1 MQVNDY
7 QKAAMATLNPALDKK
22 DVRINSVMGLCG
34 ESGEAIDIVK
44 KWLMQG
50 HELDKEHL
58 VRELGDVAWYLA
70 EAATALDIPLEA
82 VFQGNLDKLRQRFPN
97 GFDTGASVNRKEYK
111 LQDLG
116 VFHSLGALWLR
127 VLNELENNGAET
139 VYTDNA
145 GECAEVKE
153 LLYLTAE
160 VQNAALPD
168 AIIEKH
174 KVQAEFDWMVRNF
187 TVQEEVPEL
196 HHENSYARWL
206 HSAGVCK

>member
-1 MQVNDY
+1 M
-7 QKAAMATLNPALDKK
+7 
-22 DVRINSVMGLCG
+22 I
-34 ESGEAIDIVK
+34 
-44 KWLMQG
+44 
-50 HELDKEHL
+50 
-58 VRELGDVAWYLA
+58 
-70 EAATALDIPLEA
+70 
-82 VFQGNLDKLRQRFPN
+82 
-97 GFDTGASVNRKEYK
+97 YK

-153 LLYLTAE
+153 LLYPTAE
-160 VQNAALPD
+160 VQNAAQPD

-174 KVQAEFDWMVRNF
+174 KVQAEYDWMVRNF

-196 HHENSYARWL
+196 PHENSYARWL

>member
-1 MQVNDY
+1 M
-7 QKAAMATLNPALDKK
+7 
-22 DVRINSVMGLCG
+22 
-34 ESGEAIDIVK
+34 
-44 KWLMQG
+44 
-50 HELDKEHL
+50 
-58 VRELGDVAWYLA
+58 
-70 EAATALDIPLEA
+70 
-82 VFQGNLDKLRQRFPN
+82 
-97 GFDTGASVNRKEYK
+97 
-111 LQDLG
+111 QDLG

-139 VYTDNA
+139 VYIDNA

-174 KVQAEFDWMVRNF
+174 KVQAEYDWMVRNF

-196 HHENSYARWL
+196 HHENAYTRWL

>member
-1 MQVNDY
+1 MIC
-7 QKAAMATLNPALDKK
+7 K
-22 DVRINSVMGLCG
+22 S
-34 ESGEAIDIVK
+34 
-44 KWLMQG
+44 
-50 HELDKEHL
+50 
-58 VRELGDVAWYLA
+58 
-70 EAATALDIPLEA
+70 
-82 VFQGNLDKLRQRFPN
+82 
-97 GFDTGASVNRKEYK
+97 
-111 LQDLG
+111 QDLG

-139 VYTDNA
+139 VSTDNA

-153 LLYLTAE
+153 LLYLTVE

-174 KVQAEFDWMVRNF
+174 KVQAEYDWMVRNF

>member
-1 MQVNDY
+1 M
-7 QKAAMATLNPALDKK
+7 
-22 DVRINSVMGLCG
+22 I
-34 ESGEAIDIVK
+34 
-44 KWLMQG
+44 
-50 HELDKEHL
+50 
-58 VRELGDVAWYLA
+58 
-70 EAATALDIPLEA
+70 
-82 VFQGNLDKLRQRFPN
+82 
-97 GFDTGASVNRKEYK
+97 YK

-139 VYTDNA
+139 AYTDNA
-145 GECAEVKE
+145 GEC
-153 LLYLTAE
+153 AE

-174 KVQAEFDWMVRNF
+174 KVQAEYDWMVRNF

>member
-1 MQVNDY
+1 M
-7 QKAAMATLNPALDKK
+7 
-22 DVRINSVMGLCG
+22 I
-34 ESGEAIDIVK
+34 
-44 KWLMQG
+44 
-50 HELDKEHL
+50 
-58 VRELGDVAWYLA
+58 
-70 EAATALDIPLEA
+70 
-82 VFQGNLDKLRQRFPN
+82 
-97 GFDTGASVNRKEYK
+97 YK

-127 VLNELENNGAET
+127 VLNELENNGAKT

-145 GECAEVKE
+145 GEC
-153 LLYLTAE
+153 AE

-174 KVQAEFDWMVRNF
+174 KVQAEYDWIVRNF
-187 TVQEEVPEL
+187 TVQGEVPEL